1 VSSVA
6 RMAPLRRSAGFVGAV
21 IRRPSQAPRSATV
34 RSQGAGDMLARNT
47 LRRGHTMA
55 VGIRLKFA
63 GGTQEQYQAVHDTVN
78 ASSPLGRSDG
88 LLVHSAGPIDGG
100 WGVIDFW
107 ESAEA
112 FDRFT
117 QNKLMPVIQ
126 QLGDRAFP
134 NPPERKD
141 FTVHNLEQHGD

>member
-1 VSSVA
+1 
-6 RMAPLRRSAGFVGAV
+6 
-21 IRRPSQAPRSATV
+21 
-34 RSQGAGDMLARNT
+34 
-47 LRRGHTMA
+47 MA

-78 ASSPLGRSDG
+78 ASSPLDRADG

-117 QNKLMPVIQ
+117 QDKLMPVIQ

>member
-1 VSSVA
+1 
-6 RMAPLRRSAGFVGAV
+6 
-21 IRRPSQAPRSATV
+21 
-34 RSQGAGDMLARNT
+34 
-47 LRRGHTMA
+47 MA
-55 VGIRLKFA
+55 VGIRLRFA

-78 ASSPLGRSDG
+78 ASSPLGRADG

-107 ESAEA
+107 ESSEA

-126 QLGDRAFP
+126 QLRRPSFSEPAGAQGLHGPQPRAARRLSTQARRGCP
-134 NPPERKD
+134 RLPRLAQV
-141 FTVHNLEQHGD
+141 T

>member
-1 VSSVA
+1 
-6 RMAPLRRSAGFVGAV
+6 
-21 IRRPSQAPRSATV
+21 
-34 RSQGAGDMLARNT
+34 
-47 LRRGHTMA
+47 MA

-107 ESAEA
+107 ESTEA
-112 FDRFT
+112 FERFT
-117 QNKLMPVIQ
+117 QNKLMPVLR
-126 QLGDRAFP
+126 QLGDRGFP

-141 FTVHNLEQHGD
+141 FTVHSLEQHGD